1 MLSKKKHKFQFIPF
15 GNLSESK
22 VALKKTWQYYLLQK
36 TTTVQKKKKKK
47 KRKKKKK
54 KKKIKKKSM

>member
-22 VALKKTWQYYLLQK
+22 VALKKTWQYYLLQE
-36 TTTVQKKKKKK
+36 TTTVQKKQNKKN
-47 KRKKKKK
+47 
-54 KKKIKKKSM
+54 KSKSSKQL

>member
-36 TTTVQKKKKKK
+36 NKTKKK
-47 KRKKKKK
+47 KKKKK
-54 KKKIKKKSM
+54 KKKINVTSN

>member
-1 MLSKKKHKFQFIPF
+1 MLSKKKQKFQFIPF

-47 KRKKKKK
+47 K
-54 KKKIKKKSM
+54 KKINVTSN

>member
-1 MLSKKKHKFQFIPF
+1 MLSKKKQKFQFIPF

-47 KRKKKKK
+47 KKKKKENK
-54 KKKIKKKSM
+54 NQCN

>member
-22 VALKKTWQYYLLQK
+22 VALKKTWQYYLLQE

-47 KRKKKKK
+47 K
-54 KKKIKKKSM
+54 KKKINVTSN

>member
-47 KRKKKKK
+47 KEKKEKKNQCN
-54 KKKIKKKSM
+54 